1 MKLAY
6 DWSRDGRYITFQ
18 SRAPKT
24 GWDLWLLPT
33 FGDKKPILFLQTP
46 FNETRPT
53 ISPNGRWL
61 AYQSN
66 ESGRAEIYV
75 QDFPGPGGK
84 WQISTAGGFEPQW
97 RADGKELFYGSNPS
111 LMAVEIQPGETF
123 QAGVPREI
131 FRPAVQPVANVRN
144 HYLATADGQKFL
156 VLSPLGREAMVPTT
170 VVVNWNAGL
179 SR

>member
-1 MKLAY
+1 
-6 DWSRDGRYITFQ
+6 
-18 SRAPKT
+18 
-24 GWDLWLLPT
+24 
-33 FGDKKPILFLQTP
+33 
-46 FNETRPT
+46 
-53 ISPNGRWL
+53 
-61 AYQSN
+61 
-66 ESGRAEIYV
+66 
-75 QDFPGPGGK
+75 
-84 WQISTAGGFEPQW
+84 
-97 RADGKELFYGSNPS
+97 
-111 LMAVEIQPGETF
+111 MAVEIQPGETF